1 MVWLSNMQVQA
12 LKDENGDFLLSFD
25 DTLVTLDSSNLKRL
39 LVEIIQA
46 YASTGE
52 STKFSPVD
60 LFNRLKQAD
69 DVSIQAL
76 IQTADNDDIVALV
89 KVSEKDE
96 ELRKKLFS
104 NMSANSKKTLEEEVE
119 FKFKDSTKDDQVNA
133 ALLRVTMTC
142 NTLRKEEKANI

>member
-1 MVWLSNMQVQA
+1 MVWSGNMQVQA
-12 LKDENGDFLLSFD
+12 LKDENGNFLLSFD
-25 DTLVTLDSSNLKRL
+25 DTMVTLDSSNLKRL

-46 YASTGE
+46 YASTGG
-52 STKFSPVD
+52 SAKFSPVD

-69 DVSIQAL
+69 DVSIQTL
-76 IQTADNDDIVALV
+76 IQTADNEDIVALV

-119 FKFKDSTKDDQVNA
+119 FRFKDSTKDDQVNA

>member
-25 DTLVTLDSSNLKRL
+25 DTLVTLDSNNLKRL

-52 STKFSPVD
+52 SSKFNPAD

-69 DVSIQAL
+69 DVSIQTL

>member
-1 MVWLSNMQVQA
+1 MVWSRNMQVQA

-25 DTLVTLDSSNLKRL
+25 DTMVTLDSSNLKRL

-46 YASTGE
+46 YASTGG
-52 STKFSPVD
+52 SAKFSPVD

-69 DVSIQAL
+69 DVSIQTL